1 MDKKLTFFQEQFS
14 QTGLTKADNSLKVK
28 RNEDSE
34 TITEIQ
40 IYQESNGKEKDEEQN
55 VRINFPDLY
64 GGVYTYETSSKSNP
78 EQWFFRT
85 RLANPKIG
93 ENGRLDKYKSPYG
106 SGIYPFFN
114 KKIIE
119 TYQRAINGKEL
130 YEDETATIDTLVIT
144 EGEKKASRLCSL
156 GVFAVGITGITMWRN
171 QKGMETLHS
180 DIEELMLKCKVK
192 TLVFIK
198 DADAVSTKYDA
209 KADMSERPNLFYTN
223 IMKFAEATSYMID
236 SERHELKR
244 VVYGHT
250 DKTYIETAK
259 GIDDLINLNRE
270 DELTEKEVKKLSKP
284 EAMAYTI
291 RRKKYVQHLDKI
303 IQDLTDLSP
312 IGSYFRFFDLNHS
325 QGQKN
330 LVKAFG
336 LLDSKNFYGVYG
348 SEIGNRPFI
357 FKRRQYQHDGQEV
370 VFMKHH
376 DTDNFA
382 YVHDA
387 LYKKVPRISE
397 KGEKTYYWK
406 DIREAFVKTKYKNYP
421 NFMDS
426 IPRYEAYFTKP
437 DNTETF
443 QQSIDNCFN
452 LYNPLP
458 HLSKKGKWDSTYK
471 FLKHLFRGNSTISFD
486 SEGNYEESFL
496 DGDSFAIMIDWLTIL
511 IQKPL
516 EKLPVPCLYSPENGT
531 GKSTLMEL
539 VVAILGENGVILSNE
554 EFLSQ
559 FNAHYVSKAFI
570 GLDEAMIEKD
580 VEKERLKK
588 FVTSKT
594 VMRQNKGKD
603 YEKVTFFAKFIF
615 CTNKKNFMKVELE
628 ETRWYILRVFPFN
641 KSEQIPNILDQYLI
655 PEVPYFLH
663 YLKTRKIFHPYI
675 SRTWFDEKHYVTQ
688 QFLDIVQKT
697 KSYTDTAIDEFI
709 VETFNKFG
717 LPTIRMTLEFIVE
730 RIGKTKYTIDKKAIK
745 DYLKDKRKLEPSKKT
760 EYVKMPIDIISIN
773 QLQQIDWRIKTGKPY
788 IFEFKDWLSEQEQI
802 EFLAHDPI
810 RDEVLKNSGFYVA
823 PRTIT
828 QLPID
833 LPETMKPEVVK
844 IEVDEV
850 DLSKQVEV
858 PF

>member
-1 MDKKLTFFQEQFS
+1 MEKKLTFFQEQFS

-28 RNEDSE
+28 RNEDSD

-40 IYQESNGKEKDEEQN
+40 IYQESHGKEKEEESD
-55 VRINFPDLY
+55 VRIMFPDLY

-156 GVFAVGITGITMWRN
+156 GVSAVGITGITMWRN

-180 DIEELMLKCKVK
+180 DIEELILKCKVK

-223 IMKFAEATSYMID
+223 IIKFAEATSYMIN

-244 VVYGHT
+244 VLYGHT

-270 DELTEKEVKKLSKP
+270 DELTDKEVKKLPKL
-284 EAMAYTI
+284 EAMSYII
-291 RRKKYVQHLDKI
+291 RRKKYVQHLDRI

-348 SEIGNRPFI
+348 SEIGNRPFV
-357 FKRRQYQHDGQEV
+357 FKRRQYQFDGQEV

-376 DTDNFA
+376 DTDMFCF
-382 YVHDA
+382 VHDQ
-387 LYKKVPRISE
+387 LYKQVVRVNAQGKKSYSY
-397 KGEKTYYWK
+397 KA
-406 DIREAFVKTKYKNYP
+406 IREAFVKWKYKSYP
-421 NFMDS
+421 NFMDA
-426 IPRYEAYFTKP
+426 IPKYESFCVKP
-437 DNTETF
+437 DNTENF
-443 QQSIDNCFN
+443 KQVIDNAFN
-452 LYNPLP
+452 LYMPLP
-458 HLSKKGKWDSTYK
+458 HKAQKGKWDWTYK
-471 FLKHLFRGNSTISFD
+471 FFKHIFRGKSTITFD
-486 SEGNYEESFL
+486 EEGNFEEHFFE
-496 DGDSFAIMIDWLTIL
+496 GDSFAIMLDWLTLL
-511 IQKPL
+511 IQNPL
-516 EKLPVPCLYSPENGT
+516 QKLPVPCLYSPENGT
-531 GKSTLMEL
+531 GKSTLMFFIE
-539 VVAILGENGVILSNE
+539 AILGDNATVLGNE
-554 EFLSQ
+554 EFLMA
-559 FNAHYVSKAFI
+559 FNAHYVTKAFV

-588 FVTSKT
+588 MVTQKNGYL
-594 VMRQNKGKD
+594 QYKGKD
-603 YEKVTFFAKFIF
+603 MEKIDFFAKFMF
-615 CTNKKNFMKVELE
+615 CTNKKNFMKVEME
-628 ETRWYILRVFPFN
+628 ESRWYVLRVFPYD
-641 KSEQIPNILDQYLI
+641 KSEQVANILDDYLI
-655 PEVPYFLH
+655 DEIPFVLNYM
-663 YLKTRKIFHPYI
+663 KTRKIFHPQV
-675 SRTWFDEKHYVTQ
+675 SRTWFDEKHYVTE
-688 QFLDIVQKT
+688 QFLEVVQKT
-697 KSYTDTAIDEFI
+697 KSYTDTTIDEFI
-709 VETFNKFG
+709 VECFNKFG
-717 LPTIRMTLEFIVE
+717 LSTMRMTLEFIVE

-745 DYLKDKRKLEPSKKT
+745 DYLKEKRKLEPSKKT

-810 RDEVLKNSGFYVA
+810 RDEVLKNSGLYVT
-823 PRTIT
+823 PRTVT

-833 LPETMKPEVVK
+833 LPETMQPEAVEIAAEEVV
-844 IEVDEV
+844 
-850 DLSKQVEV
+850 LTKQVEV